1 MNNSWILVAIA
12 VCLFPLT
19 SITTKDTITSTS
31 VS

>member
-19 SITTKDTITSTS
+19 SITTKATVTGTSAS
-31 VS
+31 